1 MGKNNLEKLDRSKH
15 TISMKDF
22 VVKYLNDGVEIDCY
36 ALKHRHLRS
45 FGNPYVLSV
54 SFEFASSNIE
64 LILSHKILLVS
75 DRYGS
80 VVPYI
85 NPKEL
90 KRIQN
95 LDCIDQQIMR
105 LKKVRINQLSKLI
118 SLWSE
123 MQILLYERKQ
133 IEGTI
138 ELLEEI
144 NKHSKVEQLGGKS
157 YVKEYQRR

>member
-22 VVKYLNDGVEIDCY
+22 VIKYLNDGVEVDCY
-36 ALKHRHLRS
+36 ALKHRNLRS
-45 FGNPYVLSV
+45 FGNHYVLSV

-75 DRYGS
+75 DRYGN

-95 LDCIDQQIMR
+95 LGSIDDQIMK
-105 LKKVRINQLSKLI
+105 LKKVKINQLSKLI

-123 MQILLYERKQ
+123 MQLLLYERKQ

-138 ELLEEI
+138 ELLESI
-144 NKHSKVEQLGGKS
+144 NKYSKVEQLGGKS
-157 YVKEYQRR
+157 YVKEY

>member
-1 MGKNNLEKLDRSKH
+1 MSKNNLEKLDRSKY
-15 TISMKDF
+15 TISMKEF
-22 VVKYLNDGVEIDCY
+22 VIKYLNDGVDVDCY
-36 ALKHRHLRS
+36 SLKHKHLRS
-45 FGNPYVLSV
+45 FENPYVLSV
-54 SFEFASSNIE
+54 SFEFASTNIE

-75 DRYGS
+75 DRYGNIA
-80 VVPYI
+80 PYI

-90 KRIQN
+90 RRIQN
-95 LDCIDQQIMR
+95 LGNIDEQIMK
-105 LKKVRINQLSKLI
+105 LKKVKINQLSKLI

-123 MQILLYERKQ
+123 MQLLLYEKKQ

-144 NKHSKVEQLGGKS
+144 NRHSKVEQLGGKS